1 MSNLDLFNFVLLLL
15 VTFVDL
21 GCGRL
26 NADISVSTMNAQLHR
41 KVQCKFILANTIERG
56 ALALGALSG

>member
-1 MSNLDLFNFVLLLL
+1 MSNLDLFNFVLLIL

-26 NADISVSTMNAQLHR
+26 NADISVMNVRLHR
-41 KVQCKFILANTIERG
+41 KAQRKFIFTSTIERG
-56 ALALGALSG
+56 TLVLGALSG

>member
-1 MSNLDLFNFVLLLL
+1 MSNLDLFNYVLLLL

-26 NADISVSTMNAQLHR
+26 NADISVSIMNVRLHR
-41 KVQCKFILANTIERG
+41 KAQRKFILTNTIERG
-56 ALALGALSG
+56 TLALGTLSG

>member
-15 VTFVDL
+15 VTFIDL

-26 NADISVSTMNAQLHR
+26 NADISVSIMNARLHR
-41 KVQCKFILANTIERG
+41 KVQHKFNLANTINRR
-56 ALALGALSG
+56 ALALGALSR